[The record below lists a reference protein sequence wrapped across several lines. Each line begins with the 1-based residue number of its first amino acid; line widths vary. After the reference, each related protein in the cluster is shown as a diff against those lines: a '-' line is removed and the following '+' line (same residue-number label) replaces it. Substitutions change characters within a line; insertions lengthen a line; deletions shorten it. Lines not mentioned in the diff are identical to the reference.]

1 MFRFLTCTRVR
12 GYKST
17 VELSQDCCALHR
29 PPAPDNLILSS
40 VLVYKKDHTNVVL
53 LSDAMIV
60 GKDVFGPS
68 LVLQQKEEGGAG
80 APVEGGL
87 RWEALQLLFL
97 S

>member
-1 MFRFLTCTRVR
+1 M
-12 GYKST
+12 
-17 VELSQDCCALHR
+17 
-29 PPAPDNLILSS
+29 
-40 VLVYKKDHTNVVL
+40 VL